1 MHNTD
6 ELRLRMLKAIL
17 DIVTPMQAVQF
28 LIPAAESHLR
38 FHDWGKKKD
47 ARHATPWYWWELIN
61 LCISQTCMLKSK
73 ANKLASL
80 KEVSLKLLFCFKDT
94 SLEKGTNKWWLH
106 VFGLRKRKEKS
117 NKV

>member
-6 ELRLRMLKAIL
+6 DLRLRMLKAIL
-17 DIVTPMQAVQF
+17 DIVTPMQAVHF

-80 KEVSLKLLFCFKDT
+80 KEVSLKLLFLF
-94 SLEKGTNKWWLH
+94 
-106 VFGLRKRKEKS
+106 
-117 NKV
+117 